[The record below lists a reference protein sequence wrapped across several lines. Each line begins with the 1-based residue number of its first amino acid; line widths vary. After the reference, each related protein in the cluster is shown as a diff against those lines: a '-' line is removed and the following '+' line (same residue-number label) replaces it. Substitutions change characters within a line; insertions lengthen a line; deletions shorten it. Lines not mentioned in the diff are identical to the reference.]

1 MNAENQEFSRKIV
14 PSLDS
19 AKGGVRLPSPER
31 RSGSH
36 ARQRPE
42 NGGSIML
49 ETIATIVAVGWGAA
63 FAAVVAIPPAMAI
76 LAIVDA
82 RRGAK

>member
-1 MNAENQEFSRKIV
+1 MNAENQEFSRKIA
-14 PSLDS
+14 PRLARSIAWD
-19 AKGGVRLPSPER
+19 RLPSPER
-31 RSGSH
+31 RAGTH
-36 ARQRPE
+36 ASQRAE

-49 ETIATIVAVGWGAA
+49 EAIATIVAVGWGAA
-63 FAAVVAIPPAMAI
+63 FAAVVAIPPTLAI